1 MSYFVHWSKDLMK
14 GFLSRGTFRSIRS
27 QCLTRRITKLRV
39 SRIQDIEYLTEKED
53 LTSSDLLTMKTEVY
67 QLCKISLFY
76 VKTWRFQWPRGLRG
90 RSAAARLMRFGFES
104 RRGHGCLMW
113 LLCVVRQ
120 RSLRRA
126 DHSSTRVLPTVV
138 RRCVWSRNIVNEE
151 ALTQWGLLCQK

>member
-1 MSYFVHWSKDLMK
+1 MK

-76 VKTWRFQWPRGLRG
+76 VKT
-90 RSAAARLMRFGFES
+90 
-104 RRGHGCLMW
+104 
-113 LLCVVRQ
+113 
-120 RSLRRA
+120 
-126 DHSSTRVLPTVV
+126 
-138 RRCVWSRNIVNEE
+138 
-151 ALTQWGLLCQK
+151 